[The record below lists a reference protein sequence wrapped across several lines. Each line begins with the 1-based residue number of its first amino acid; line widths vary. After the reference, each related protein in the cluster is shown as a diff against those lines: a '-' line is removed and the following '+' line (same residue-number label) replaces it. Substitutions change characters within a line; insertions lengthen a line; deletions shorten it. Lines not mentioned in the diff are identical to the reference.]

1 MKSKLK
7 KATIFCAAA
16 LLATGA
22 VATYATTP
30 ESYSSEEVRELSLA
44 PYANLSN
51 SKQTLMFI
59 SQAESLV
66 FKGDSTFAKMHINE
80 ALSTAARLPSS
91 PDANDLREVH
101 RVAVITLMDGAVER
115 EYLLVQP
122 DNITTP
128 LNFNPENLPLDTYQ
142 ISKTEIQ
149 YVHPKWN
156 KEQLL
161 VSLNKM
167 LRDIES
173 GKNVSAGFD
182 KLHAM
187 LLEDN
192 AETVSDRRAAQDNIA
207 LARALIRA
215 KAYEPAKAAMARA
228 DEHIAALA
236 KDKRSPKRFEDIATM
251 RNEMA
256 TVGTDIERNEPAAFQ
271 ELDQKFEKWWNLLS

>member
-1 MKSKLK
+1 MKSKMK

-30 ESYSSEEVRELSLA
+30 DAYSSEEVRELSLA
-44 PYANLSN
+44 PYADLSN

-66 FKGDSTFAKMHINE
+66 YKGDSTFAKMHINE

-91 PDANDLREVH
+91 PDAADLREVH
-101 RVAVITLMDGAVER
+101 RVAVITMMDGSVER
-115 EYLLVQP
+115 EFLLVQP
-122 DNITTP
+122 ENITTP
-128 LNFNPENLPLDTYQ
+128 LTFTADKLPLDSYE
-142 ISKTEIQ
+142 ISKTDIRYIQ
-149 YVHPKWN
+149 PDWN
-156 KEQLL
+156 KEKLL
-161 VSLNKM
+161 VSLNQM

-173 GKNVSAGFD
+173 GKSVSATFD
-182 KLHAM
+182 ELHAM
-187 LLEDN
+187 LLGNE
-192 AETVSDRRAAQDNIA
+192 AESISNRRMAQDHIA

-228 DEHIAALA
+228 DEHIAAMA
-236 KDKRSPKRFEDIATM
+236 QDKHSPKRFEDIATM
-251 RNEMA
+251 RNEIA